1 MVHAVHC
8 SYVTSGEKVILTP
21 FLIIFAILPIIMF
34 IIASHAE
41 SLSFKLASFYVLCFL
56 ARDSRSKA
64 GHSGVMSFI
73 AVSSS
78 RNKQYHNLH

>member
-1 MVHAVHC
+1 MF
-8 SYVTSGEKVILTP
+8 IP
-21 FLIIFAILPIIMF
+21 FMF

-64 GHSGVMSFI
+64 GHIGVMSFV

-78 RNKQYHNLH
+78 RKKQYHNLHYRYNVSDWLYQY